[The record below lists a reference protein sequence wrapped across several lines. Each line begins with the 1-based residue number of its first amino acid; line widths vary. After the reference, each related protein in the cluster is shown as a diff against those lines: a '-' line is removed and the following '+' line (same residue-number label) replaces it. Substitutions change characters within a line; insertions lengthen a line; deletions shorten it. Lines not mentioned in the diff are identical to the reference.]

1 MPDDDDFTINDP
13 QHVFDDTG
21 AMSDGEITAG
31 DSGVL
36 VAQPADPN
44 LLKITRDGDSLT
56 IGFTCG
62 DIPDEVCI
70 AGYRD
75 QVLHALDEHPDCGR
89 LTFDVTQ
96 IKMLPSGMLGLLA
109 TVKKRGRE
117 VDILNPSKDI
127 QEVLRVTRL
136 NTLFKIRHAKS

>member
-1 MPDDDDFTINDP
+1 M
-13 QHVFDDTG
+13 
-21 AMSDGEITAG
+21 
-31 DSGVL
+31 
-36 VAQPADPN
+36 
-44 LLKITRDGDSLT
+44 T
-56 IGFTCG
+56 IGFNRA

-75 QVLHALDEHPDCGR
+75 QVLRTLDEHPDCRR

-117 VDILNPSKDI
+117 VEILNPSKDVH
-127 QEVLRVTRL
+127 EALRVTRL
-136 NTLFKIRHAKS
+136 ITLFTIRHAKS